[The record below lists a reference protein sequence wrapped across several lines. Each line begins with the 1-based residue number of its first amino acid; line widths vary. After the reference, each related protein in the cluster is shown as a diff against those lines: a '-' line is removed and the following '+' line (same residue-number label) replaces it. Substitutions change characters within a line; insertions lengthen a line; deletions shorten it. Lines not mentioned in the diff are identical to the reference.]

1 MSGNGR
7 DPLLPRGVVVGIAVV
22 VAAVWAVTAVSVLF
36 FSPDQSGALLAVS
49 SLMAM
54 VLGAA
59 FGVGGNLLKK
69 NNPPSQPEELETKDS
84 GSETP

>member
-1 MSGNGR
+1 VTER
-7 DPLLPRGVVVGIAVV
+7 DPLLPRGVVVGIAIV
-22 VAAVWAVTAVSVLF
+22 VAAVWATTAIAVLF
-36 FSPDQSGALLAVS
+36 FNPEQSGALVAVS

-59 FGVGGNLLKK
+59 FGIGGNLLKK
-69 NNPPSQPEELETKDS
+69 NPPPPAEDAKKEKS

>member
-1 MSGNGR
+1 MSGNGK
-7 DPLLPRGVVVGIAVV
+7 DPLLPRGVVVGIAIV
-22 VAAVWAVTAVSVLF
+22 VATVWAVTAVSVLF

-69 NNPPSQPEELETKDS
+69 NPPAPPEELEPKDPGS
-84 GSETP
+84 GTP